1 MKKTTKSVA
10 KVAKNVTPVETP
22 IVETPIRKISLFP
35 IVALILIIAAV
46 YAYYRFGIVAT
57 VNGKPIS
64 RISYWQN
71 LERLDKKQTIKQMTN
86 EALVYQEAAKKNI
99 SITKEEITSEIA
111 SVEAQIKSQGQ
122 TLDAALTA
130 EGMTKTDLE
139 HQIRLQKMVEKL
151 ANPQI
156 DVTQAQIDDYLTK
169 NKSLLPSTYTK
180 EKLQA
185 LAKAQLISEAKND
198 AIDSWFA
205 TLLSKSKVV
214 IR

>member
-22 IVETPIRKISLFP
+22 IVETPIRKVSLFP